1 MHEWSFNGFHKN
13 LSNIHVIMQNQT
25 QGGVTYTFQ
34 SMPGPLAAGLRAEFP
49 EVDKAAR
56 MSWIS
61 RYLLSVGNK
70 QTYERGYYAE
80 PDFFNILQFP
90 VLAGDPV
97 AALREAG
104 SVVITRRTAE
114 KFFGTEDAMGK
125 TIRIENENDMKVA
138 AIIEDIP
145 TNSTLRFDVVL
156 PFSII
161 ERKNLPEIN
170 TTRGNN
176 SWQTWITLHP
186 KTNFAALNA
195 KLENYIQGKNADAAA
210 HAFAYPLTDYHLRGQ
225 FKEGKPNGGREQIIG
240 LSGIVGLFVLL
251 IACVNFMNMA
261 TARSA
266 GRAREVAVRKIVG
279 AQRRWII
286 GQFLTEALL
295 ITFLALVLS
304 VCWVALALPGF
315 NRMAEKELSFG
326 MGNWQIWPLFWLW
339 G

>member
-1 MHEWSFNGFHKN
+1 
-13 LSNIHVIMQNQT
+13 
-25 QGGVTYTFQ
+25 
-34 SMPGPLAAGLRAEFP
+34 
-49 EVDKAAR
+49 
-56 MSWIS
+56 
-61 RYLLSVGNK
+61 
-70 QTYERGYYAE
+70 
-80 PDFFNILQFP
+80 
-90 VLAGDPV
+90 
-97 AALREAG
+97 
-104 SVVITRRTAE
+104 
-114 KFFGTEDAMGK
+114 
-125 TIRIENENDMKVA
+125 
-138 AIIEDIP
+138 
-145 TNSTLRFDVVL
+145 
-156 PFSII
+156 
-161 ERKNLPEIN
+161 
-170 TTRGNN
+170 
-176 SWQTWITLHP
+176 
-186 KTNFAALNA
+186 
-195 KLENYIQGKNADAAA
+195 LENYIQGKNADAAA

>member
-1 MHEWSFNGFHKN
+1 
-13 LSNIHVIMQNQT
+13 MQNQT

-176 SWQTWITLHP
+176 S
-186 KTNFAALNA
+186 
-195 KLENYIQGKNADAAA
+195 
-210 HAFAYPLTDYHLRGQ
+210 
-225 FKEGKPNGGREQIIG
+225 
-240 LSGIVGLFVLL
+240 
-251 IACVNFMNMA
+251 
-261 TARSA
+261 
-266 GRAREVAVRKIVG
+266 
-279 AQRRWII
+279 
-286 GQFLTEALL
+286 
-295 ITFLALVLS
+295 
-304 VCWVALALPGF
+304 
-315 NRMAEKELSFG
+315 
-326 MGNWQIWPLFWLW
+326 
-339 G
+339 